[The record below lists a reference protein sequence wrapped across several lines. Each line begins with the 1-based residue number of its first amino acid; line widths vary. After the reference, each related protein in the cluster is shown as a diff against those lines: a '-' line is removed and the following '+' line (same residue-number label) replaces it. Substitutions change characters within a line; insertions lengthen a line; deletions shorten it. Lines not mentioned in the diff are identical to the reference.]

1 MPEFNGC
8 MITNFDLV
16 GLATIIKL
24 IEKNPAHIPSQI
36 AAVNADSRLKDLQP
50 KTMVIDVIDDS
61 TVVVILGK
69 KNYEMY
75 QCLKSLGAETTNNEK
90 TEYKINMTDVE
101 YGPHTFPSLQGKFTS
116 MAQQMGWSLTFLDA

>member
-1 MPEFNGC
+1 MTSLTG
-8 MITNFDLV
+8 
-16 GLATIIKL
+16 
-24 IEKNPAHIPSQI
+24 
-36 AAVNADSRLKDLQP
+36 
-50 KTMVIDVIDDS
+50 S

-116 MAQQMGWSLTFLDA
+116 MAQQMGWRLTCLDA